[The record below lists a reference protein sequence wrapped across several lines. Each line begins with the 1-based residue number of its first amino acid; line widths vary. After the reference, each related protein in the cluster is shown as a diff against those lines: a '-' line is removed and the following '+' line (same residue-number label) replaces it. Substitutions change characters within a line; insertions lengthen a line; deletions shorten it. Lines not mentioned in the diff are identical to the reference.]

1 MVEELRRRLKYLESI
16 MIKSDDLEIDTFNS
30 RFVDGY
36 LAGFEHVIKILET
49 KEGGK

>member
-1 MVEELRRRLKYLESI
+1 MVEELRKRLDYLESI
-16 MIKSDDLEIDTFNS
+16 MTKTHDEKTVTFNS